1 MRKLSGHPYN
11 LSLTLFVEEYCSFAD
26 EDDDIRSQLQKF
38 SDFDQLRTE
47 IELRTSKRA
56 GTNKNISNTPIIVKV
71 FSPKVINLTVVD
83 LPGVV
88 KVVCFNLKT
97 LVLTI

>member
-1 MRKLSGHPYN
+1 
-11 LSLTLFVEEYCSFAD
+11 LFVDEYCTFAD
-26 EDDDIRSQLQKF
+26 EDDVIKSKRQRFK
-38 SDFDQLRTE
+38 DFDKLRTE

-56 GTNKNISNTPIIVKV
+56 GTNKNISNIPIIVKV

-97 LVLTI
+97 LNFTLSGD